1 MNMNFVNIANFVE
14 FLRTPFYIEH
24 LWWLLLPF
32 SVSCVR
38 SAYNGTEGLSFLSP
52 KVWDIVPTR
61 LKEVTA
67 LSDFKSAI
75 KKL

>member
-1 MNMNFVNIANFVE
+1 MNVSFVNIVNFVE

-24 LWWLLLPF
+24 LWWLLVPF

-38 SAYNGTEGLSFLSP
+38 SAYNGTEGLSFIGP
-52 KVWDIVPTR
+52 KVRDIVPTR
-61 LKEVTA
+61 LKEVIA